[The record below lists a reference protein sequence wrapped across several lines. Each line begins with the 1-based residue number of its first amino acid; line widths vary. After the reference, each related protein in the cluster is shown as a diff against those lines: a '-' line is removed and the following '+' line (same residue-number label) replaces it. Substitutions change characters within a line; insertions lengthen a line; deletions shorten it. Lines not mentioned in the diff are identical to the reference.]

1 MAGSAS
7 RSLRLVGMVAAGA
20 AVAAAAGCASS
31 SGSSTSASAPAAS
44 SSSGPAAST
53 SAAASPA
60 SSAPSASPA
69 GSPRAAGTPT
79 PSGAGSTSPGSPGS
93 GLAGCATQDL
103 QVKAGT
109 SEGAA
114 GSLYQSIVFTN
125 VSSAS
130 CTLYGYPGVSLAAG
144 SPAAQ
149 VGAAAAR
156 STTAAPVVVTLA
168 PGQTANALLRIVQ
181 ALNYPQATCSPT
193 ATTSLRIYP
202 PNETQPVLLPFK
214 STGCTS
220 NSVKLLTIGV
230 VQAGAGQQ

>member
-1 MAGSAS
+1 VGGS
-7 RSLRLVGMVAAGA
+7 
-20 AVAAAAGCASS
+20 
-31 SGSSTSASAPAAS
+31 
-44 SSSGPAAST
+44 
-53 SAAASPA
+53 
-60 SSAPSASPA
+60 
-69 GSPRAAGTPT
+69 T
-79 PSGAGSTSPGSPGS
+79 PSGAGSTSPGSPGT

-109 SEGAA
+109 AQGAA
-114 GSLYQSIVFTN
+114 GSLYQTLDFTN

-156 STTAAPVVVTLA
+156 STTAAPAVVTLA

-193 ATTSLRIYP
+193 ATTYLRIYP
-202 PNETQPVLLPFK
+202 PNETQAVLLPFK

-220 NSVKLLTIGV
+220 DSVKLLTIGV

>member
-1 MAGSAS
+1 VGGS
-7 RSLRLVGMVAAGA
+7 
-20 AVAAAAGCASS
+20 
-31 SGSSTSASAPAAS
+31 
-44 SSSGPAAST
+44 
-53 SAAASPA
+53 
-60 SSAPSASPA
+60 
-69 GSPRAAGTPT
+69 T
-79 PSGAGSTSPGSPGS
+79 PSGAGSTSPGSAGN
-93 GLAGCATQDL
+93 GLAGCTTQDL

-114 GSLYQSIVFTN
+114 GSLYQTLDFTN

-156 STTAAPVVVTLA
+156 STTAAPAVVTLA

-193 ATTSLRIYP
+193 ATTYLRIYP
-202 PNETQPVLLPFK
+202 PNETQAVLLPFK

-220 NSVKLLTIGV
+220 DSVKLLTIGV